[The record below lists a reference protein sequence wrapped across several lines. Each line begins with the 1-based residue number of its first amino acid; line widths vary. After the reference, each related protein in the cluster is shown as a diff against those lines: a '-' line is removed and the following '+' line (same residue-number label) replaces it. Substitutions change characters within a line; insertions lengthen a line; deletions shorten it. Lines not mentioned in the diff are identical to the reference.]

1 MSQQTQTY
9 TPAQYLEAGYR
20 AEMAGD
26 HARAAQY
33 YHYLAEVF
41 PDSPEG
47 ESAHA
52 GLVRLS
58 SQTARQPQPSQPPQ
72 TPTHHQPVHAP
83 ATRPPANEGTPKPRI
98 RLGELAHHDL
108 TQRPAAAPQ
117 HQPQQGAARPASSKP
132 LAHAV
137 TTPAVEAD
145 DESLH
150 LPEVVARRA
159 RELAELDER
168 IQFEPTYRGARMI
181 AHLLTWLGCIV
192 VAGGLTFAVLGLSGI
207 PSGLSVAIIGLPGG
221 FVVGALGVIGG
232 LAMALGGQVGLAT
245 FDQAQSLREIGI
257 FMRTRADL

>member
-1 MSQQTQTY
+1 MSPQPQTH

-47 ESAHA
+47 EAAHA

-58 SQTARQPQPSQPPQ
+58 SQTARPPQQPPQ
-72 TPTHHQPVHAP
+72 TPPHHQPVHEL
-83 ATRPPANEGTPKPRI
+83 ATRPPANGRTPNPRI

-108 TQRPAAAPQ
+108 TQRPTAAPQQ

-132 LAHAV
+132 LAQAV
-137 TTPAVEAD
+137 TTPAAEAD

-181 AHLLTWLGCIV
+181 AHLLTWLGWIV
-192 VAGGLTFAVLGLSGI
+192 VAGGLAFAALGFIGI
-207 PSGLSVAIIGLPGG
+207 PSGLSIAIIGLPGS
-221 FVVGALGVIGG
+221 FVVGALGIIGG

-245 FDQAQSLREIGI
+245 FDQAQSLREIGV
-257 FMRTRADL
+257 FMRARADL

>member
-1 MSQQTQTY
+1 MSPQPQTY

-20 AEMAGD
+20 AEIAGD

-33 YHYLAEVF
+33 YHYIAEVF

-47 ESAHA
+47 EAAHA

-58 SQTARQPQPSQPPQ
+58 SQTAGQPQPSQPP
-72 TPTHHQPVHAP
+72 PHHSPVHAP
-83 ATRPPANEGTPKPRI
+83 ATRPSANEGTPKPRI

-108 TQRPAAAPQ
+108 TQRPAAAAAPQ
-117 HQPQQGAARPASSKP
+117 HKPQQGAAWPAPSKP

-145 DESLH
+145 DESMH

-181 AHLLTWLGCIV
+181 AHLVTWLGWIV
-192 VAGGLTFAVLGLSGI
+192 VAGGLAFAVLGFMGI
-207 PSGLSVAIIGLPGG
+207 PPGLSVAIIGLPGG
-221 FVVGALGVIGG
+221 FIVGALGVIGG
-232 LAMALGGQVGLAT
+232 LAMAPGGPVGLAT

-257 FMRTRADL
+257 FMRARADL